1 MNPSNIRS
9 AEEQPLRLTHPACY
23 QHLLEQ
29 FATYHLHPYDVKASV
44 TARNEGFVIILRY
57 GEGLT
62 QSKQQF
68 FANEELA
75 LLSAELMQFYGE
87 VAQLCQKTLIADYY
101 KMIKP

>member
-1 MNPSNIRS
+1 M
-9 AEEQPLRLTHPACY
+9 EQPLRLSHPNCY

-29 FATYHLHPYDVKASV
+29 FSRFHLHPYDVKASV
-44 TARNEGFVIILRY
+44 MAQEGGFLIVLRY

-68 FANEELA
+68 FKFEALA
-75 LLSAELMQFYGE
+75 SISEGLTHYYEE
-87 VAQLCQKTLIADYY
+87 VAQLCKKTLIADYY